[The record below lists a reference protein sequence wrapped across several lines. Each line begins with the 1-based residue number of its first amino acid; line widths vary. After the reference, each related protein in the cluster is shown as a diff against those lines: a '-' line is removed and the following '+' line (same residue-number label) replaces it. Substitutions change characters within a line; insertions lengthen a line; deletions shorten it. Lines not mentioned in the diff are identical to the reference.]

1 MRARTRVG
9 ALSDIRTCI
18 TTSALFAHT
27 SPPPDRVG
35 SRRAR
40 ARAPWPRARRRRR
53 GRRRT
58 SRRRAREPSARARA
72 SESESS
78 RARDRR
84 RRSAPYEPS
93 AADVRA
99 ARAVRDAHGGAETAH
114 VAASARGTAAAATRG
129 RSARAADARSA
140 VTNLVLGARELER
153 ARMMRGESDGRNYG
167 DAWMRRRVFT
177 TAKALTTFERALVKV
192 CATKATTVRV
202 DRDDDDDDDDDDDAV
217 RSTID
222 VGEFE
227 DVTDWARR
235 AVERGAEESRARCRA
250 ALPALEAMP
259 TERSFFLAASDALE
273 ASVDDEGEGRSRRG
287 RDRKVF
293 AALHSPTR
301 GGVYAVA
308 ANTNGGNAVL
318 HAEMNLL
325 FPADDARARRLIEP
339 DTTLLVTLQCCR
351 MCAARAVELGVR
363 RAAYLREDP
372 GPLASRTALAA
383 LARESRF
390 DL

>member
-1 MRARTRVG
+1 MYH
-9 ALSDIRTCI
+9 DIRTVC
-18 TTSALFAHT
+18 A
-27 SPPPDRVG
+27 RVTAARPRRVAPR
-35 SRRAR
+35 SRPRAMAAR
-40 ARAPWPRARRRRR
+40 ASASTRAPARVAR
-53 GRRRT
+53 RRRT
-58 SRRRAREPSARARA
+58 SRRRAREPSV
-72 SESESS
+72 ESESS

-114 VAASARGTAAAATRG
+114 VAAGARGTATAATRG

-202 DRDDDDDDDDDDDAV
+202 DRDDDDDDDAV

-273 ASVDDEGEGRSRRG
+273 ASVDDEGEGSRRG

>member
-1 MRARTRVG
+1 MYH
-9 ALSDIRTCI
+9 DIRTVCAHV
-18 TTSALFAHT
+18 TAARPRRFA
-27 SPPPDRVG
+27 PAARPRAMA
-35 SRRAR
+35 AR
-40 ARAPWPRARRRRR
+40 ASASTRAPARVAR
-53 GRRRT
+53 RRRT

-114 VAASARGTAAAATRG
+114 VAAGARGTAAAATRG

>member
-1 MRARTRVG
+1 MYH
-9 ALSDIRTCI
+9 DIRTVCAHV
-18 TTSALFAHT
+18 TAARPRRFA
-27 SPPPDRVG
+27 
-35 SRRAR
+35 
-40 ARAPWPRARRRRR
+40 PRARPRAMAARASASTRAPAR
-53 GRRRT
+53 VARRRRT

-114 VAASARGTAAAATRG
+114 VAAGARGTAAAATRG

>member
-1 MRARTRVG
+1 MA
-9 ALSDIRTCI
+9 
-18 TTSALFAHT
+18 
-27 SPPPDRVG
+27 
-35 SRRAR
+35 AR
-40 ARAPWPRARRRRR
+40 ASASTRAPARVAR
-53 GRRRT
+53 RRRT
-58 SRRRAREPSARARA
+58 SRRSAREPSARTDA

-114 VAASARGTAAAATRG
+114 VAAGARGTAAAATRG